1 MALLNRLRFR
11 LAPLVVAVVATSM
24 ACIQGARAPSVEPR
38 GTLAPG
44 GQEAGLAQSEGP
56 FGVVFGA
63 PKGATVDP
71 SEITLVFNR
80 PMRPLDIAENQA
92 APPVILEPAVAGR
105 WNWVGT
111 SGLQFIPE
119 ARELPRATEYAVE
132 VPAGTRALDGS
143 TMPKPYVLRFSTV
156 PPRLLS
162 ISSRNAGNDAIEPD
176 ATFELRFNQP
186 IDDVEVAR
194 TTSLTVGDPAV
205 RVAFDIKRPDPKN
218 EQIVAL
224 VPRTRLPLASALQ
237 ITSDA
242 TLRGREGPLPAG
254 EPRTESFSTYG
265 PLQFKRITCTEDT
278 PHKRCSAEDGFSIEL
293 SNPVKFKDLKR
304 ALRIDPAVA
313 VRWPSWLDDD
323 DTTQNVQV
331 WARFVPGRTYRA
343 SIAAGALRDVHGQ
356 PLIRAM
362 NESVAFDDYWPRAEI
377 GVRGT
382 LFDAASRRPISVA
395 SVNVKDIE
403 MVTAPLDERALL
415 AIDDAHPLRFRD
427 LKGLPGAKTTT
438 IHPGA
443 AINKPAAHPVD
454 PAAILGGKDRRGPL
468 AIGISYTSREGTP
481 SARASE
487 STSLVAITDL
497 GISAKVSP
505 RGSLVWVT
513 RLSTGAPVAGATVS
527 LARPGSPHLADV
539 VTDGSGFA
547 PIPETAFVP
556 SASDEKAIIF
566 ARLGD
571 DWAYHRVSDTV
582 ASYRFGVWADLSP
595 DHPFGMIFSD
605 RGIYRPGDTVRLK
618 GIFRE
623 EARSGTA
630 TPAGRTVDLD
640 VETSDGQPL
649 TKLTLP
655 LSAFGTLSAD
665 VKIPAT
671 GRLGSYSVQARVQ
684 GSPRGYPDVS
694 AGFEVAE
701 YRAAEFKASVQSDR
715 PSYIRGDQ
723 ASWTARGDYLF
734 GAPMNGAEAGLAV
747 TRSETYFSPPGLE
760 GFTTDDGAY
769 QSGVPETSQRQYQ
782 IQNAKAKLDARGAAT
797 IAAPLAMPGQ
807 RGAELVTC
815 EADITDLSRQMIS
828 ASTSAVVHP
837 GEFYVAI
844 DGGADLFL
852 KPGDPARP
860 RVLAVDPKGAKV
872 PGVAVTIELVQ
883 RKWTVA
889 KQAVGGGFRTQSNLV
904 DQVVASCN
912 VTTGSAPA
920 SCSLLPPGAGYYLLH
935 ATAIDRRKNP
945 LSSSVGIYVTGDVG
959 ATSWGDNDQQAVE
972 LVPDRKS
979 YEVGQT
985 AHVLVKSPF
994 KTAEALVTVERAGIY
1009 TQRRMTLSGPMPTI
1023 DVPVGADLR
1032 PNAFVSVLL
1041 VRGRTK
1047 AAPDRADKPDV
1058 GAPAFRLGYAPIPV
1072 NPEAR
1077 RLEIALKPSKTELGP
1092 GDTVE
1097 IDLDVKD
1104 RAGKPARAEI
1114 TLYAVDEGVLTLIG
1128 YKTPDPIPIFGAPRS
1143 LKVTTGESRA
1153 DLAKLLNPFAAL
1165 GLDKGLE
1172 GGDGAS
1178 TAGAMRKDF
1187 KSSAYFNPSLVTDAA
1202 GHAHASFKLPDNL
1215 TTFRIMAV
1223 AAAEDDRFGYAQNR
1237 VTVSR
1242 PLMARPAFPRFV
1254 RAGDKLDAGIVVTSK
1269 GLPKAKIDVALTVEG
1284 ITVAGETTRSIE
1296 LDANSSAEV
1305 RFALE
1310 APRVGKAR
1318 VRFKIKGGGA
1328 EDAVEITRDIQ
1339 APTVLEAVAL
1349 YGDTTRASG
1358 EKLGDLSAIRD
1369 DVGGLDVSLSSTALV
1384 GLNSGVEQLVQY
1396 PYGCTEQLVSRLV
1409 PLLPLRDLARDYH
1422 ADLPKDLGPIITKAV
1437 ADILAH
1443 QRGDGSFGFW
1453 SESSEPNPWVTT
1465 YALWGLS
1472 TAQRYKVEVRAGAIK
1487 DASSYLRAAL
1497 PRMAKD
1503 PLLFASAPFVLDV
1516 LAELG
1521 EPDPGTVSDLFEKRA
1536 KLPLFSRALL
1546 LHAMVLSKSEGA
1558 LIDKLVSE
1566 IEGQVRLDG
1575 NTARA
1580 VANEGDRYAVLMD
1593 SETRTSALVLRG
1605 LLAARP
1611 AHPLGSKLAMGLLA
1625 VRRGGTWRN
1634 TQETAWS
1641 LLALDDYRKAQEKV
1655 VPDFTAHVFLG
1666 ETQLFQAAFQ
1676 GRSLENPKTQ
1686 VPTLGLVAGS
1696 GAVLSFDVEGQGR
1709 LFYEARLRY
1718 APRALPQKALE
1729 RGFFIKKTLRAVTA
1743 EGLEEALKIVPE
1755 TGTSSFKG
1763 GDLILA
1769 DVIVVTPSP
1778 RELVVIDDPLP
1789 AGFEAVDAHLA
1800 TTGARYDVDSADS
1813 RADEDQDEDE
1823 EDDPDRRAA
1832 GHSYRGSS
1840 FVREI
1845 RDDRVLF
1852 FVDHLSAGIYR
1863 YRYLARATTNGS
1875 FIVPPT
1881 KVEEM
1886 YTPEVFGRTRAD
1898 LIKITPR

>member
-1 MALLNRLRFR
+1 MALLKRLRFR

-24 ACIQGARAPSVEPR
+24 ACLQGARAPSVEPR
-38 GTLAPG
+38 GTLAPES
-44 GQEAGLAQSEGP
+44 QEAGLAQSEGP

-80 PMRPLDIAENQA
+80 PLRALDVAENQA
-92 APPVILEPAVAGR
+92 APPVIIKPAVAGK
-105 WNWVGT
+105 WSWVGT
-111 SGLQFIPE
+111 SGLQFVPE
-119 ARELPRATEYAVE
+119 ARELPRATEYTVE

-156 PPRLLS
+156 RPQLLS
-162 ISSRNAGNDAIEPD
+162 VRPSSQSSYDSLEPD
-176 ATFELRFNQP
+176 TSFALRFNQP
-186 IDDVEVAR
+186 VDEAEVAR
-194 TTSLTVGDPAV
+194 ATSLTAGDPAA
-205 RVAFDIKRPDPKN
+205 RVPFDVKRPDPKN
-218 EQIVAL
+218 EQLVDI
-224 VPRTRLPLASALQ
+224 VPRAKLPLSAPVQ
-237 ITSDA
+237 ITTDA
-242 TLRGREGPLPAG
+242 TLRGREGPLTAG
-254 EPRTESFSTYG
+254 EPHTESFSTYG
-265 PLQFKRITCTEDT
+265 PLQFKRISCTQDT

-293 SNPVKFKDLKR
+293 TNSVKFKDIKR
-304 ALRIDPAVA
+304 ALKIDPPVA
-313 VRWPSWLDDD
+313 VRWPRWYDDD
-323 DTTQNVQV
+323 DAIQSIQV
-331 WARFVPGRTYRA
+331 WGRFVPGRTYRA
-343 SIAAGALRDVHGQ
+343 SIAAGALKDTHGQ
-356 PLIRAM
+356 PLVRAM
-362 NESVAFDDYWPRAEI
+362 SEAVAFDDYWPRAEI
-377 GVRGT
+377 GVRGE

-395 SVNVKDIE
+395 SVNVNAIE
-403 MVTAPLDERALL
+403 LVTAPLDEG
-415 AIDDAHPLRFRD
+415 AILGIDEAHPLRFAN
-427 LKGLPGAKTTT
+427 LKGLPGAKIST
-438 IHPGA
+438 IRPGA
-443 AINKPAAHPVD
+443 AVNKPAAHPVD
-454 PAAILGGKDRRGPL
+454 PAVVLGGKDKRGPL
-468 AIGISYTSREGTP
+468 VIGISYSTREGTAA
-481 SARASE
+481 ARASE
-487 STSLVAITDL
+487 STSIISVTDL
-497 GISAKVSP
+497 GISAKISQ

-527 LARPGSPHLADV
+527 LVRPGGQHLIDV
-539 VTDGSGFA
+539 VTDASGFA
-547 PIPETAFVP
+547 PIPEAAFV
-556 SASDEKAIIF
+556 SSGIDDRAIIF

-571 DWAYHRVSDTV
+571 DWAFHRVRDTV
-582 ASYRFGVWADLSP
+582 ESYRFGVWADLSP

-605 RGIYRPGDTVRLK
+605 RGIYRPGDTVQLK

-623 EARSGTA
+623 EARTGTA
-630 TPAGRTVDLD
+630 TPAGRMVDLD
-640 VETSDGQPL
+640 VESSDGQPV
-649 TKLTLP
+649 TKMTLP
-655 LSAFGTLSAD
+655 LSAFGTLSAQ
-665 VKIPAT
+665 VKLPAT
-671 GRLGSYSVQARVQ
+671 GRLGSYSVHARVQ
-684 GSPRGYPDVS
+684 GSPRGYPDVG
-694 AGFEVAE
+694 ADFEVAE

-734 GAPMNGAEAGLAV
+734 GAPMNGAEARLDV

-760 GFTTDDGAY
+760 GFTTEDSAY
-769 QSGVPETSQRQYQ
+769 QSGVPEASQRQSQ
-782 IQNAKAKLDARGAAT
+782 IQNAKAKLDAKGAAT
-797 IAAPLAMPGQ
+797 LAAPLAMPGQ
-807 RGAELVTC
+807 RGPELVTC

-837 GEFYVAI
+837 GEFYVAL

-852 KPGDPARP
+852 KPGDPAKP
-860 RVLAVDPKGAKV
+860 RVLTVDPRGAKV
-872 PGVAVTIELVQ
+872 PGVAVTIDLVQ

-889 KQAVGGGFRTQSNLV
+889 KQAVGGGFRTQTSLV
-904 DQVVASCN
+904 DHVVASCN

-920 SCSLLPPGAGYYLLH
+920 SCSLLPPSAGYYLLH
-935 ATAIDRRKNP
+935 ATATDRRKNP
-945 LSSSVGIYVTGDVG
+945 LASSVGVYVTGDVG
-959 ATSWGDNDQQAVE
+959 ETSWGDNDKQAVE
-972 LVPDRKS
+972 LVTDRKS

-994 KTAEALVTVERAGIY
+994 KSAEALVTVERGGIY
-1009 TQRRMTLSGPMPTI
+1009 TQRRVTLSGPMPTI
-1023 DVPVGADLR
+1023 DVPVGEDLR

-1047 AAPDRADKPDV
+1047 AAPDKADKPDV

-1077 RLEIALKPSKTELGP
+1077 RLKIALKPSKTELGP
-1092 GDTVE
+1092 GDTVDV
-1097 IDLDVKD
+1097 DLDVKD
-1104 RAGKPARAEI
+1104 RSGKPARAEI
-1114 TLYAVDEGVLTLIG
+1114 TLYAVDEGVLSLIG

-1153 DLAKLLNPFAAL
+1153 DLAKLLNPFVAL

-1172 GGDGAS
+1172 GGG
-1178 TAGAMRKDF
+1178 GGEGGVRKDF
-1187 KSSAYFNPSLVTDAA
+1187 KASAYFNPSLVTDAA

-1223 AAAEDDRFGYAQNR
+1223 AAAEDDRFGYAQDR

-1269 GLPKAKIDVALTVEG
+1269 GLPRAKIDVALTAEG
-1284 ITVAGETTRSIE
+1284 LTVVGEATKSIE

-1310 APRVGKAR
+1310 APRVGKAK

-1328 EDAVEITRDIQ
+1328 EDTVEITRDVK
-1339 APTVLEAVAL
+1339 APSVLEAVAL
-1349 YGDTTRASG
+1349 YGDTTKASG
-1358 EKLGDLSAIRD
+1358 EKLGDLAAIRD

-1384 GLNSGVEQLVQY
+1384 GLNSGLEQLVQY

-1422 ADLPKDLGPIITKAV
+1422 ADLPKDLDPVITKAV
-1437 ADILAH
+1437 ADILSH
-1443 QRGDGSFGFW
+1443 QRSDGGFGFW
-1453 SESSEPNPWVTT
+1453 AESSQANPWVTA

-1472 TAQRYKVEVRAGAIK
+1472 IAQRHKVDVRAGALK
-1487 DASSYLRAAL
+1487 DAASYLRREL

-1503 PLLFASAPFVLDV
+1503 PLLFATAPFVLDV
-1516 LAELG
+1516 LAEIG
-1521 EPDPGTVSDLFEKRA
+1521 EPDPGTLSNLFEKRA
-1536 KLPLFSRALL
+1536 ALPLFSQALL
-1546 LHAMVLSKSEGA
+1546 LHAMVLTQSEGA
-1558 LIDKLVSE
+1558 LVEKLVSE
-1566 IEGQVRLDG
+1566 IEGHVRLDG

-1593 SETRTSALVLRG
+1593 SEARTSALVLRG

-1611 AHPLGSKLAMGLLA
+1611 SHPLGSKLAMGLLA
-1625 VRRGGTWRN
+1625 ARRGGTWRN

-1641 LLALDDYRKAQEKV
+1641 LLALDDYRKAQEKIT
-1655 VPDFTAHVFLG
+1655 PDFTAHVFLG
-1666 ETQLFQAAFQ
+1666 EAELFKAVFQ
-1676 GRSLENPKTQ
+1676 GRSLENPKTT
-1686 VPTLGLVAGS
+1686 VPASGLVAGS

-1718 APRALPQKALE
+1718 APRALPQKALD
-1729 RGFFIKKTLRAVTA
+1729 RGFFIRKTLRAVTT
-1743 EGLEEALKIVPE
+1743 EGLEQALKSVPE
-1755 TGTSSFKG
+1755 TGVSSFQG

-1769 DVIVVTPSP
+1769 DVVVVTPSP
-1778 RELVVIDDPLP
+1778 REIVVIDDPLP

-1800 TTGARYDVDSADS
+1800 TTGARYDVDSADARDDES
-1813 RADEDQDEDE
+1813 DGEGDED
-1823 EDDPDRRAA
+1823 PDTRAA
-1832 GHSYRGSS
+1832 GRAYRSSS

-1852 FVDHLSAGIYR
+1852 FVDHLSAGMFR

-1886 YTPEVFGRTRAD
+1886 YTPEVFGRTKAD
-1898 LIKITPR
+1898 LIKIAPR

>member
-1 MALLNRLRFR
+1 MASSNRLRFR
-11 LAPLVVAVVATSM
+11 LAPLVIAVVATSM
-24 ACIQGARAPSVEPR
+24 ACLQGARAPNVEPR
-38 GTLAPG
+38 GTLAPD
-44 GQEAGLAQSEGP
+44 GQEAALAGKEGP

-63 PKGATVDP
+63 PKGPTIDP
-71 SEITLVFNR
+71 SEVTLVFNR
-80 PMRPLDIAENQA
+80 PMRPLEIAENQA
-92 APPVILEPAVAGR
+92 APPVIFKPAVPGR

-111 SGLQFIPE
+111 SALQFIPE
-119 ARELPRATEYAVE
+119 GRELPRATEYTVE

-156 PPRLLS
+156 RPKLLS
-162 ISSRNAGNDAIEPD
+162 ISSGKYGGDAIEPE
-176 ATFELRFNQP
+176 ATFTLRFNQP
-186 IDDVEVAR
+186 VDDAEVAR
-194 TTSLTVGDPAV
+194 AV
-205 RVAFDIKRPDPKN
+205 SVLASEAQTRIAFDVKRPDPKN
-218 EQIVAL
+218 EQLVEI
-224 VPRTRLPLASALQ
+224 VPRTKLPLASPVVIVA
-237 ITSDA
+237 DA

-254 EPRTESFSTYG
+254 EPHSESFSTYG
-265 PLQFKRITCTEDT
+265 PLQFKRITCSEDT
-278 PHKRCSAEDGFSIEL
+278 PHKRCASDDGFAIEL
-293 SNPVKFKDLKR
+293 TNPVKFKDLKR
-304 ALRIDPAVA
+304 ALKIEPAVA
-313 VRWPSWLDDD
+313 VRWPRWLDDD
-323 DTTQNVQV
+323 DTTQSVQV
-331 WARFVPGRTYRA
+331 WGRFVPGRTYRA
-343 SIAAGALRDVHGQ
+343 RLAAGSVKDVHGQ
-356 PLIRAM
+356 PLVREM
-362 NESVAFDDYWPRAEI
+362 NESVAFDDYWSSAEI

-382 LFDAASRRPISVA
+382 LFDAASRRPIPVA
-395 SVNVKDIE
+395 SVNVKDIDL
-403 MVTAPLDERALL
+403 VTAPLDEA
-415 AIDDAHPLRFRD
+415 AILRSDDGHPLRFAD
-427 LKGLPGAKTTT
+427 LKRLPGAKSTT

-443 AINKPAAHPVD
+443 AINKPAVHPVD
-454 PAAILGGKDRRGPL
+454 PADVLGGKDRRG
-468 AIGISYTSREGTP
+468 AMMIGISYRARPGTP
-481 SARASE
+481 SARTTD
-487 STSLVAITDL
+487 STALIALTDL

-527 LARPGSPHLADV
+527 VARPGGAHLVDV
-539 VTDGSGFA
+539 TTDANGFA
-547 PIPETAFVP
+547 PIPEAAFVP
-556 SASDEKAIIF
+556 SASNEKAVIF

-571 DWAYHRVSDTV
+571 DWAYHRVNDTV
-582 ASYRFGVWADLSP
+582 ESYRFGVWADLSP

-618 GIFRE
+618 GIFRD
-623 EARSGTA
+623 EARSGTS

-640 VETSDGQPL
+640 VESSDGQPV
-649 TKLTLP
+649 TKLTIA

-665 VKIPAT
+665 VKIPDT
-671 GRLGSYSVQARVQ
+671 GRLGSYTVHARVQ
-684 GSPRGYPDVS
+684 GSPRGYPDVGS
-694 AGFEVAE
+694 DFEVAE
-701 YRAAEFKASVQSDR
+701 YRAAEFKASVQSDH

-734 GAPMNGAEAGLAV
+734 GAPMNGADARLEV
-747 TRSETYFSPPGLE
+747 TRSETYFSPPGLD

-769 QSGVPETSQRQYQ
+769 QSGAPESSQRQYQ
-782 IQNAKAKLDARGAAT
+782 IQTARAKLDARGAAT
-797 IAAPLAMPGQ
+797 IAAPLTMPGQ
-807 RGAELVTC
+807 RGPEMVTC

-837 GEFYVAI
+837 GEFYVAL

-860 RVLAVDPKGAKV
+860 RVLTVDPRGVKV

-889 KQAVGGGFRTQSNLV
+889 KQAVGGGFRTSSSLV
-904 DQVVASCN
+904 DHVVATCN
-912 VTTGSAPA
+912 VTTGNDPA
-920 SCSLLPPGAGYYLLH
+920 SCALQPTGAGYYLLH
-935 ATAIDRRKNP
+935 ATATDRRKNP
-945 LSSSVGIYVTGDVG
+945 VAASVGVYVTGDVG
-959 ATSWGDNDQQAVE
+959 ETSWGDNDKQAVE

-994 KTAEALVTVERAGIY
+994 KTAEALVTVERGGIY

-1023 DVPVGADLR
+1023 DVPVGEDLR

-1047 AAPDRADKPDV
+1047 AAPEKADKPDV
-1058 GAPAFRLGYAPIPV
+1058 GAPAFRIGYAPIPV

-1077 RLEIALKPSKTELGP
+1077 RLKIALKPSKTELGP
-1092 GDTVE
+1092 GDTVD

-1114 TLYAVDEGVLTLIG
+1114 TLYAVDEGVLSLIG
-1128 YKTPDPIPIFGAPRS
+1128 YKTPDPIPVFGAPRA
-1143 LKVTTGESRA
+1143 LKVTTGESRT

-1172 GGDGAS
+1172 GGDGGQGSA
-1178 TAGAMRKDF
+1178 RKDF
-1187 KSSAYFNPSLVTDAA
+1187 KASAYFNPSLITDAA

-1223 AAAEDDRFGYAQNR
+1223 AAAEDDRFGYAQDR

-1254 RAGDKLDAGIVVTSK
+1254 RAGDTLDAGVVVTSK
-1269 GLPKAKIDVALTVEG
+1269 GLPRAKIDVAITAEGLTLD
-1284 ITVAGETTRSIE
+1284 GEATKTID

-1305 RFALE
+1305 RFALK
-1310 APRVGKAR
+1310 APRVGLAK

-1328 EDAVEITRDIQ
+1328 EDTVEITRDIKV
-1339 APTVLEAVAL
+1339 PMVLEAVAL
-1349 YGDTTRASG
+1349 YGDTTKASA

-1369 DVGGLDVSLSSTALV
+1369 DTGGLDVSLSSTALV

-1437 ADILAH
+1437 AEIISH
-1443 QRGDGSFGFW
+1443 QRGDGGFGFW
-1453 SESSEPNPWVTT
+1453 AESTSANPWVTA

-1472 TAQRYKVEVRAGAIK
+1472 TAKRHQIVVPERAIK
-1487 DASSYLRAAL
+1487 DATAYLRRAL
-1497 PRMAKD
+1497 PTMQKD
-1503 PLLFASAPFVLDV
+1503 PYTFASAPFVLDV
-1516 LAELG
+1516 LAENG
-1521 EPDPGTVSDLFEKRA
+1521 EPDPGFISQIYAKRA
-1536 KLPLFSRALL
+1536 ELPLFARAQL
-1546 LHAMVLSKSEGA
+1546 LHAMVLSKSEGE
-1558 LIDKLVSE
+1558 LVEKLLAE

-1575 NTARA
+1575 NTAHA

-1593 SETRTSALVLRG
+1593 SEARTSALVLRG
-1605 LLAARP
+1605 ILAARP
-1611 AHPLGSKLAMGLLA
+1611 AHALASKLAMGLLA

-1655 VPDFTAHVFLG
+1655 EPDFTAHVFLG
-1666 ETQLFQAAFQ
+1666 EAELFRAAFH
-1676 GRSLENPKTQ
+1676 GRSLENPKTH
-1686 VPTLGLVAGS
+1686 VPTAGLVAGS
-1696 GAVLSFDVEGQGR
+1696 GAALSFDVEGQGR

-1718 APRALPQKALE
+1718 ATRVLPPKGLD
-1729 RGFFIKKTLRAVTA
+1729 RGFFIKKTLRAVSA

-1755 TGTSSFKG
+1755 KGTSSFKG

-1778 RELVVIDDPLP
+1778 REIVVIDDPLP
-1789 AGFEAVDAHLA
+1789 AGFEAVDVHLA
-1800 TTGARYDVDSADS
+1800 TTGARYDVDSA
-1813 RADEDQDEDE
+1813 EDRSGGDD
-1823 EDDPDRRAA
+1823 DDPDNRAA
-1832 GHSYRGSS
+1832 GRSYGSS
-1840 FVREI
+1840 SFLREI

-1852 FVDHLSAGIYR
+1852 FVDHLSAGMFR

-1875 FIVPPT
+1875 FVVPPT

-1886 YTPEVFGRTRAD
+1886 YTPEVFGRTGSD
-1898 LIKITPR
+1898 LIKVSPR